1 MKNKKNQRTNP
12 LSQQVGTS
20 PLTGRLNKGFT
31 LIELIVSITII
42 AVMTVVA
49 AVSFGGVG
57 RKSRDA
63 KRMADLEKIRM
74 ALEMVKQQG
83 NGSTY
88 PANTSSLVPTYIQTL
103 PKDPKTAADYTYTRV
118 TNYTYT
124 IQATVED
131 AGSSNV
137 AGGIYRLSNP

>member
-1 MKNKKNQRTNP
+1 MEGLKNMKNKKINQRTN
-12 LSQQVGTS
+12 
-20 PLTGRLNKGFT
+20 LNKGFT

-49 AVSFGGVG
+49 AVSFTGAG

-63 KRMADLEKIRM
+63 RRMADLEKIRM
-74 ALEMVKQQG
+74 ALEMFKQQ
-83 NGSTY
+83 NVGSSY
-88 PANTSSLVPTYIQTL
+88 PASTSLLTPTYLEKYPTG
-103 PKDPKTAADYTYTRV
+103 PKGVGDTYSYIRGP

-124 IQATVED
+124 IQAIVED

-137 AGGIYRLSNP
+137 VGGIYRLSNP

>member
-1 MKNKKNQRTNP
+1 MKNYKIKLKK
-12 LSQQVGTS
+12 S
-20 PLTGRLNKGFT
+20 GFT

-49 AVSFGGVG
+49 AVSFTGVG

-63 KRMADLEKIRM
+63 RRISDLQKIAM

-83 NGSTY
+83 TGSSY
-88 PANTSSLVPTYIQTL
+88 PATCSASSCVLVTGGFLQFWPVG
-103 PKDPKTAADYTYTRV
+103 PKGDTYTYTRDS
-118 TNYTYT
+118 TSIYKYT
-124 IQATVED
+124 IQANVED

-137 AGGIYRLSNP
+137 VGGIYQLSNP